1 MPRREVL
8 GPLLVL
14 ALQGEGASPLALAES
29 SLTEKRTDLVL
40 ATAGLSP
47 TAMTGAVEQDVSD
60 KAVAAISQGGDCVC
74 KAIPPRHIR
83 LGTAE
88 QVARV
93 GELST
98 TVEPSPSIVS
108 SRNPA
113 LSADSERCDSV
124 SVSRAIQQ
132 RQEEV
137 LVITCPVRRADRGC
151 DTGMD

>member
-1 MPRREVL
+1 ML

-47 TAMTGAVEQDVSD
+47 TAMTGAVEQGVSD
-60 KAVAAISQGGDCVC
+60 KTVAAISQGGDCVC

-98 TVEPSPSIVS
+98 PSPSIVS